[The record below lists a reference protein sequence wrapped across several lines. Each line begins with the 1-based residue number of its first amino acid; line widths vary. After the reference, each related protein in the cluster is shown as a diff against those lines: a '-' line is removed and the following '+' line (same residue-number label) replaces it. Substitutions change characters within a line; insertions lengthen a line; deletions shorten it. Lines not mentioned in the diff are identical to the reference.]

1 MTNKSG
7 QKPWRTVCEAQTQ
20 HRGHAL
26 ERNVTGM
33 TGNTVRV
40 YPIPVT
46 TRVCTCAEKVQLQ
59 LQLTPATGQRTI
71 PTVSN
76 AGSVTRNCRNIFRL
90 DGPKLFEEMEIEIL
104 DIILSDYFVQVI
116 NDTIEYI

>member
-1 MTNKSG
+1 
-7 QKPWRTVCEAQTQ
+7 
-20 HRGHAL
+20 
-26 ERNVTGM
+26 M

-90 DGPKLFEEMEIEIL
+90 DGLKLFEEMEIEIL